1 MAAISLKI
9 QILDKE
15 YQVNCQPEE
24 REALEYSA
32 QLLNEKMDEI
42 RQGSHII
49 GLERIAVMAA
59 LNLAHDLIRSQTSSQ
74 QVAATDTWLSTAR
87 PRSEVSRRSR
97 AQPASRGGRARRA
110 SSGPA
115 APTRPWRGASP
126 CPRRRWTARPTSGAA
141 RSSGCRGR
149 GRG

>member
-74 QVAATDTWLSTAR
+74 A
-87 PRSEVSRRSR
+87 
-97 AQPASRGGRARRA
+97 G
-110 SSGPA
+110 
-115 APTRPWRGASP
+115 
-126 CPRRRWTARPTSGAA
+126 CPGIEYSAIHG
-141 RSSGCRGR
+141 
-149 GRG
+149 

>member
-74 QVAATDTWLSTAR
+74 QDAQASNILQSMDSKLDSVLSDLAI
-87 PRSEVSRRSR
+87 
-97 AQPASRGGRARRA
+97 
-110 SSGPA
+110 
-115 APTRPWRGASP
+115 
-126 CPRRRWTARPTSGAA
+126 
-141 RSSGCRGR
+141 
-149 GRG
+149 

>member
-49 GLERIAVMAA
+49 GVERIAVMAA

-74 QVAATDTWLSTAR
+74 QDAQASNILQSMDSKLDSVLSDLAN
-87 PRSEVSRRSR
+87 
-97 AQPASRGGRARRA
+97 
-110 SSGPA
+110 
-115 APTRPWRGASP
+115 
-126 CPRRRWTARPTSGAA
+126 
-141 RSSGCRGR
+141 
-149 GRG
+149 

>member
-9 QILDKE
+9 NILDKE

-32 QLLNEKMDEI
+32 QLLNEKMEEI

-59 LNLAHDLIRSQTSSQ
+59 LNLAHDLIRSQASGQQDARHRIFCNPWIQSWTQSSQ
-74 QVAATDTWLSTAR
+74 TWL
-87 PRSEVSRRSR
+87 
-97 AQPASRGGRARRA
+97 
-110 SSGPA
+110 
-115 APTRPWRGASP
+115 TRPGP
-126 CPRRRWTARPTSGAA
+126 IPLNLLPRRGYF
-141 RSSGCRGR
+141 
-149 GRG
+149 